1 MIGFAAVGAAVL
13 VGISGAVGSLMV
25 QRMIRSVE
33 ELANV
38 QEPLEQATR
47 EMEINAQETSRAVL
61 DYVRAQEPRFLDRI
75 QDSER
80 DFERYAAQYDSLAAT
95 QEQQRL
101 GERVATRYQN
111 FAARGDEITRLAEQ
125 RTQALASFRILVN
138 ELDELVDVE
147 FQSPLDRS
155 APGAL
160 AKIEAALDM
169 EINIDEA
176 FSALDGILSLSGDPT
191 APTTLIDA
199 QGDFA
204 RHLAEYRTTG
214 LTASARTLVDQVD
227 EDFATALTA
236 GNDVVALSIRLDGV
250 LVLFE
255 QEFVAIDEVLD
266 DVVQPLILAET
277 QRAEEEARRAGAV
290 AVSSVLAFGVI
301 VLIILGFGGWVVSK
315 RVSLATGKLSEGAT
329 EFALGNLAHR
339 IELPT
344 KDELGGLATA
354 FNEMAEQNRQH
365 QANLERLVD
374 ERTAALTESEERLRD
389 MNVELESIVDDRTE
403 QLVAA
408 NTELEA
414 FAYSVSHDLKAPLRA
429 IDGYSGM
436 LQETVG
442 SSLPEDAQR
451 LLKVVRES
459 TQKMGGLI
467 EDLLGFARIGR
478 SEITISEVDMREL
491 VQTVFSDLMRFEGE
505 RAVDFSLAQLPT
517 VSADPSL
524 FRQVWTNLLQNALKF
539 SQDREVTRIEVDC
552 REEPEHWVFW
562 VRDNGAG
569 FDMTYIDKLFGVF
582 QRLHYQEEFPG
593 TGVGLA
599 TVKRIVHRH
608 GGEVWAEAKVDEGA
622 LIFFRLPRTEEA
634 T

>member
-38 QEPLEQATR
+38 QEPLERATL

-147 FQSPLDRS
+147 FQAPLDRS

-277 QRAEEEARRAGAV
+277 QRAEEEARRSGAV

-329 EFALGNLAHR
+329 EFARGNLAHR

-436 LQETVG
+436 LEESVG
-442 SSLPEDAQR
+442 SSIPEDAQR

-459 TQKMGGLI
+459 TQQMGSLI
-467 EDLLGFARIGR
+467 EDLLEFARIGR
-478 SEITISEVDMREL
+478 SEITISKVDMREL
-491 VQTVFSDLMRFEGE
+491 VQTVFTDLMRFEGE

-524 FRQVWTNLLQNALKF
+524 FRHVWINLLQNALKF
-539 SQDREVTRIEVDC
+539 SQDREVTRIQVDC